1 MRMNRIKRWI
11 LRRLFHI
18 MSPSKKTRN
27 EWYGYTRSQ
36 RRKNKK
42 VADRLLDDIRKGEGL
57 PAIINEE
64 EIEIEPGLIIER
76 RS

>member
-11 LRRLFHI
+11 LWRLFHI
-18 MSPSKKTRN
+18 MSPSKKQEK
-27 EWYGYTRSQ
+27 EWFGYTRSQ

-42 VADRLLDDIRKGEGL
+42 AVDRLLDDIRKGKGL

-64 EIEIEPGLIIER
+64 EIEPGLIIER